1 MRHNLS
7 YDTAPLRKILRK
19 KSNLAFKIVCQLTDC
34 GFYLLLGAIPKD
46 DGKPNPLDEMSEQE
60 KEEEAEKLANLIHDL
75 NRKGV
80 IKTAQVG
87 PDGRPQEF
95 QGAHYMGEQAPEQE
109 NEPTKQAGST
119 ANGKTEDTKPKD
131 SEGNPTS

>member
-1 MRHNLS
+1 M
-7 YDTAPLRKILRK
+7 D
-19 KSNLAFKIVCQLTDC
+19 FM
-34 GFYLLLGAIPKD
+34 LLGAIPKD

-95 QGAHYMGEQAPEQE
+95 QGAHYMGEQASEQD
-109 NEPTKQAGST
+109 NEPIEQQQST
-119 ANGKTEDTKPKD
+119 NGRTEDSKPTD

>member
-1 MRHNLS
+1 M
-7 YDTAPLRKILRK
+7 
-19 KSNLAFKIVCQLTDC
+19 
-34 GFYLLLGAIPKD
+34 LLGAIPKD

-95 QGAHYMGEQAPEQE
+95 QGAHRMGEQASTHE
-109 NEPTKQAGST
+109 NELDEQAEST
-119 ANGKTEDTKPKD
+119 ANGKAKDAKPMDKE
-131 SEGNPTS
+131 SNSAS

>member
-1 MRHNLS
+1 M
-7 YDTAPLRKILRK
+7 
-19 KSNLAFKIVCQLTDC
+19 
-34 GFYLLLGAIPKD
+34 LLGAIPKD

-60 KEEEAEKLANLIHDL
+60 KEEEAEKLASLIHDL

-95 QGAHYMGEQAPEQE
+95 QGAHHTGEQASAHEKELAEQAE
-109 NEPTKQAGST
+109 ST
-119 ANGKTEDTKPKD
+119 ANGKTEDTNKPLD
-131 SEGNPTS
+131 SEGNSTS